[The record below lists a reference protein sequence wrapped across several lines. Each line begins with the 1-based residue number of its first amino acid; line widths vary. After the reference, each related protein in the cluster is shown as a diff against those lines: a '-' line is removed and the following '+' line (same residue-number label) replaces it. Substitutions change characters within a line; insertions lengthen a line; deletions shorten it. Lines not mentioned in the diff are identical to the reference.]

1 MNQDSKNTNSSGSSW
16 FLKNPLE
23 AALCSLLIAIV
34 MLTFMQ
40 VLFRYVFHWSLAWT
54 EELARFIFMWLA
66 ALASAYAF
74 KTKSHFALR
83 FLVNSLGKQMQ
94 KIVNSVVVVII
105 SLFLILFTWKAV
117 EYTIRMSGQIAPST
131 GLSMAVPYSS
141 AIVGGSL
148 MLYYVIKNGLQDFHQ
163 SHPEEE
169 ENQDR

>member
-1 MNQDSKNTNSSGSSW
+1 MNEDSKNTNSSRLSW

-23 AALCSLLIAIV
+23 ALLASLLSAIV
-34 MLTFMQ
+34 LLTFMQ
-40 VLFRYVFHWSLAWT
+40 VLFRYVFKWSLAWT
-54 EELARFIFMWLA
+54 EELALFLFMWLA

-83 FLVNSLGKQMQ
+83 FMVNRLGKQMQ
-94 KIVNSVVVVII
+94 KRINFVVVLIV
-105 SLFLILFTWKAV
+105 SLFLIFFTWKAV

-141 AIVGGSL
+141 AIIGGSL
-148 MLYYVIKNGLQDFHQ
+148 MLYYVIKNWLEDLHQ
-163 SHPEEE
+163 SHLEEE

>member
-1 MNQDSKNTNSSGSSW
+1 MNQDGKNENGRGLSW

-23 AALCSLLIAIV
+23 GTLCLLLIGIIL
-34 MLTFMQ
+34 LTFIE
-40 VLFRYVFHWSLAWT
+40 VLFRNVFKWSLAWT
-54 EELARFIFMWLA
+54 EELAIFLFVWLA

-74 KTKSHFALR
+74 KLGTHFALR

-94 KIVNSVVVVII
+94 KTVSFAVVVII

-141 AIVGGSL
+141 AIVGGLL
-148 MLYYVIKNGLQDFHQ
+148 MLYYVIKNWLRDLRQPQ
-163 SHPEEE
+163 QEED
-169 ENQDR
+169 QDR